1 MLNRYMARSSN
12 TPFVILGI
20 LGITG
25 KPLSGYDIKQIIDG
39 TIAHFWSESYGQIYP
54 VLKRLAAEK
63 KISAHAAGTDGR
75 RRRVEYTIAA
85 KGRKSLGEW
94 LKKPPEPAPQ
104 RDALTLKLFFG
115 SETTVNVSIRHL
127 EEHRDRL
134 KAMGAQYAAW
144 LKTVAGGHERYTP
157 YQRLTLMEG
166 IAMCAAV
173 SKWADASIQTLRKL
187 EKSR

>member
-1 MLNRYMARSSN
+1 MARSSN

-39 TIAHFWSESYGQIYP
+39 TITHFWSESFGQIYP

-63 KISAHAAGTDGR
+63 KITAHAAGTNG

-94 LKKPPEPAPQ
+94 LEKPPEPAPH

-115 SETTVNVSIRHL
+115 SETTVSVSIRHL
-127 EEHRDRL
+127 EDHRDRL

-144 LKTVAGGHERYTP
+144 LKTVTGGQERYTL

-166 IAMCAAV
+166 IAMCATV
-173 SKWADASIQTLRKL
+173 SNWAEASIQTLRKL

>member
-12 TPFVILGI
+12 TGFVILGI

-39 TIAHFWSESYGQIYP
+39 TITHFWSESYGQIYP

-63 KISAHAAGTDGR
+63 KITAHAAGSNGR
-75 RRRVEYTIAA
+75 GRVVYTIAA
-85 KGRKSLGEW
+85 RGRKSLGEW
-94 LKKPPEPAPQ
+94 LEKPPEPAAP

-115 SETTVNVSIRHL
+115 SETTVSVSIRHL
-127 EEHRDRL
+127 EDNRNRL
-134 KAMGAQYAAW
+134 KAMGAQYSAW
-144 LKTVAGGHERYTP
+144 LKTETRGRERYSL

-166 IAMCAAV
+166 VAMCDAR
-173 SKWADASIQTLRKL
+173 STWAEASIQTLRKL

>member
-1 MLNRYMARSSN
+1 MTRSSN

-25 KPLSGYDIKQIIDG
+25 KPLSGYDIKQIVDG
-39 TIAHFWSESYGQIYP
+39 TITHFWSESYGQIYP
-54 VLKRLAAEK
+54 VLKRLAADK
-63 KISAHAAGTDGR
+63 QITAHAAGTSGR
-75 RRRVEYTIAA
+75 RRVVYTIAA
-85 KGRKSLGEW
+85 RGRKSLGEW
-94 LKKPPEPAPQ
+94 LEKPPEPAPQ

-115 SETTVNVSIRHL
+115 SETAVSVSIRHL
-127 EEHRDRL
+127 KNHRDRL

-144 LKTVAGGHERYTP
+144 LKTATGGHERYTL

-166 IAMCAAV
+166 IAMCAAL
-173 SKWADASIQTLRKL
+173 STWAEASIQTLRKL